1 VNLSRTEFF
10 RKKPYL
16 GMDKFPTPETIINF
30 WTEVG
35 HSAYRLIECESL
47 YGGRPLVHL
56 FLGKEEQT
64 K

>member
-1 VNLSRTEFF
+1 
-10 RKKPYL
+10 
-16 GMDKFPTPETIINF
+16 MDKLSLPEALINF

-35 HSAYRLIECESL
+35 HSAYRLIEWDSL